1 MNKSNQNILGIY
13 TYVDVLVDAIK
24 KLRAEGFENLRVFS
38 PVPNHEIEDALDTG
52 KEPSKVKYF
61 TFCGAILGA
70 LVGVCFTVLT
80 SLDWPIVTSAKPIVS
95 IPPYMIIIFE
105 CMILIGGLSTFL
117 GLLINSRLRKDT
129 PPELYDER
137 FSDNKFGI
145 LVNCNSDDLEKDSDL
160 KKFYDLEEMLKF
172 VSDSLEVFPLYK
184 WADPLGKNPY
194 SVMHT
199 DHYFPWHFDGNDF
212 TLSVL
217 IQKAEKGGLFEYVP
231 DIRNKDNENFDE
243 VAKVL
248 KDDRA
253 RVKSLDLKPG
263 DLQIFKGRF
272 SMHRVTKIEGK
283 TSRYIALP
291 CYVKD
296 PLKINKPEHSK
307 QVYGKALPIHFKR
320 ENIQGDGLT
329 D

>member
-1 MNKSNQNILGIY
+1 MKDLNEII
-13 TYVDVLVDAIK
+13 
-24 KLRAEGFENLRVFS
+24 NLTKY
-38 PVPNHEIEDALDTG
+38 PINDTG
-52 KEPSKVKYF
+52 SIKYRELINYTRKQLNEDGCCVLSNFIRPDSIQKMKDEVDRNLSKIYF
-61 TFCGAILGA
+61 TNDKHNPYFTKDDKTLHEEHPKRI
-70 LVGVCFTVLT
+70 FTVRQSGYL
-80 SLDWPIVTSAKPIVS
+80 
-95 IPPYMIIIFE
+95 
-105 CMILIGGLSTFL
+105 
-117 GLLINSRLRKDT
+117 
-129 PPELYDER
+129 
-137 FSDNKFGI
+137 
-145 LVNCNSDDLEKDSDL
+145 NSDDLEKNSDL
-160 KKFYDLEEMLKF
+160 NKFYDLEEMLKF

-199 DHYFPWHFDGNDF
+199 DHYFPWHFDGNEF

-217 IQKAEKGGLFEYVP
+217 IQKAEIGGLFEYAS
-231 DIRNKDNENFDE
+231 DIRSKDNENFEE

-248 KDDRA
+248 KGNRKKI
-253 RVKSLDLKPG
+253 KSLDLKPG

-320 ENIQGDGLT
+320 ENIKGDGLT

>member
-1 MNKSNQNILGIY
+1 MKDLNEII
-13 TYVDVLVDAIK
+13 
-24 KLRAEGFENLRVFS
+24 NLTKY
-38 PVPNHEIEDALDTG
+38 PINDTG
-52 KEPSKVKYF
+52 SIKYRELINYTRKQLNEDGCCVLSNFIRPDSIQKMKDEVDRNLSKIYF
-61 TFCGAILGA
+61 TNDKHNPYFTKDDKTLHEEHPKRI
-70 LVGVCFTVLT
+70 FTVRQSGYL
-80 SLDWPIVTSAKPIVS
+80 
-95 IPPYMIIIFE
+95 
-105 CMILIGGLSTFL
+105 
-117 GLLINSRLRKDT
+117 
-129 PPELYDER
+129 
-137 FSDNKFGI
+137 
-145 LVNCNSDDLEKDSDL
+145 NSDDLEKNSAL
-160 KKFYDLEEMLKF
+160 NKFYDLEEMLKF

-194 SVMHT
+194 SIMHT
-199 DHYFPWHFDGNDF
+199 DHYFPWHFDGNEF

-217 IQKAEKGGLFEYVP
+217 IQKAEIGGLFEYAS
-231 DIRNKDNENFDE
+231 DIRSKDNENFEE

-248 KDDRA
+248 KGNRKKI
-253 RVKSLDLKPG
+253 KSLDLKPG

-320 ENIQGDGLT
+320 ENIKGDGLI

>member
-1 MNKSNQNILGIY
+1 MKDLKQII
-13 TYVDVLVDAIK
+13 
-24 KLRAEGFENLRVFS
+24 NLEKY
-38 PVPNHEIEDALDTG
+38 PINDTG
-52 KEPSKVKYF
+52 SIKYKELTNYTRKQLNEDGCCVLHNFIKSDSIRRMKNEVDRNLSKIHFTSDKHNPYF
-61 TFCGAILGA
+61 TKDDKTLHEKH
-70 LVGVCFTVLT
+70 
-80 SLDWPIVTSAKPIVS
+80 PKR
-95 IPPYMIIIFE
+95 IFSVRQSGY
-105 CMILIGGLSTFL
+105 L
-117 GLLINSRLRKDT
+117 NS
-129 PPELYDER
+129 
-137 FSDNKFGI
+137 N
-145 LVNCNSDDLEKDSDL
+145 DLEKDSDL
-160 KKFYDLEEMLKF
+160 NKFYDLEEMLKF

-199 DHYFPWHFDGNDF
+199 DHYFPWHFDGNEF

-217 IQKAEKGGLFEYVP
+217 IQKAEKGGFFEYAS
-231 DIRNKDNENFDE
+231 DIRTKDNENFEE

-248 KDDRA
+248 KGDRT
-253 RVKSLDLKPG
+253 RVESFDLKPG

-320 ENIQGDGLT
+320 EKIQGDGLT

>member
-1 MNKSNQNILGIY
+1 MKDLKEII
-13 TYVDVLVDAIK
+13 
-24 KLRAEGFENLRVFS
+24 NLEKY
-38 PVPNHEIEDALDTG
+38 PINDTG
-52 KEPSKVKYF
+52 SIKYKELTNYTRKQLNEDGCCVLHNFIKPDSIRRMKDEVDRNLSKIYF
-61 TFCGAILGA
+61 TSDKHNPY
-70 LVGVCFTVLT
+70 FTKDDKTLHEKH
-80 SLDWPIVTSAKPIVS
+80 PKR
-95 IPPYMIIIFE
+95 IFSVRQSGY
-105 CMILIGGLSTFL
+105 L
-117 GLLINSRLRKDT
+117 NS
-129 PPELYDER
+129 
-137 FSDNKFGI
+137 N
-145 LVNCNSDDLEKDSDL
+145 DLEKDSDL
-160 KKFYDLEEMLKF
+160 NKFYDLEEMLKF
-172 VSDSLEVFPLYK
+172 VSDSLEVFPLYT

-199 DHYFPWHFDGNDF
+199 DHYFPWHFDGNEF

-217 IQKAEKGGLFEYVP
+217 IQKAEKGGFFEYAP
-231 DIRNKDNENFDE
+231 DIRTKDNENFEE
-243 VAKVL
+243 VAKAL
-248 KDDRA
+248 KGDRT

-296 PLKINKPEHSK
+296 PLKINKPVHSK

-320 ENIQGDGLT
+320 EKIQGDGLT

>member
-1 MNKSNQNILGIY
+1 MKEIINLETYPINNTGSIKYRELINYTRKQLNEDGCCVLSNFIKSDSIQGMKDEVN
-13 TYVDVLVDAIK
+13 K
-24 KLRAEGFENLRVFS
+24 KL
-38 PVPNHEIEDALDTG
+38 
-52 KEPSKVKYF
+52 SKIYF
-61 TFCGAILGA
+61 TNDKHNPY
-70 LVGVCFTVLT
+70 FTKDDKML
-80 SLDWPIVTSAKPIVS
+80 PENHPKK
-95 IPPYMIIIFE
+95 IFSVRQSGY
-105 CMILIGGLSTFL
+105 L
-117 GLLINSRLRKDT
+117 NS
-129 PPELYDER
+129 
-137 FSDNKFGI
+137 N
-145 LVNCNSDDLEKDSDL
+145 NLEKDSDL
-160 KKFYDLEEMLKF
+160 NKFYDMEEMLKF

-199 DHYFPWHFDGNDF
+199 DHYFPWHFDGNEF
-212 TLSVL
+212 TLSILV
-217 IQKAEKGGLFEYVP
+217 QKAEKGGFFEYAP
-231 DIRNKDNENFDE
+231 DIRSKDNENFEE
-243 VAKVL
+243 VTKVL
-248 KDDRA
+248 KGDRKK
-253 RVKSLDLKPG
+253 VKSLDLKPG

-320 ENIQGDGLT
+320 ENIQGDGLI

>member
-1 MNKSNQNILGIY
+1 MKDLNEII
-13 TYVDVLVDAIK
+13 
-24 KLRAEGFENLRVFS
+24 NLTKY
-38 PVPNHEIEDALDTG
+38 PINDTG
-52 KEPSKVKYF
+52 SIKYRELTNYTRKQLNEDGCCVLSNFIRPDSIQKMKDEVDRNLSKIYF
-61 TFCGAILGA
+61 TNDKHNPYFTKDDKTLHEEHPKRI
-70 LVGVCFTVLT
+70 FTVRQSGYL
-80 SLDWPIVTSAKPIVS
+80 
-95 IPPYMIIIFE
+95 
-105 CMILIGGLSTFL
+105 
-117 GLLINSRLRKDT
+117 
-129 PPELYDER
+129 
-137 FSDNKFGI
+137 
-145 LVNCNSDDLEKDSDL
+145 NSDDLEKNSDL
-160 KKFYDLEEMLKF
+160 NKFYDLEEMLKF

-184 WADPLGKNPY
+184 WTDPLGKNPY
-194 SVMHT
+194 SIMHT
-199 DHYFPWHFDGNDF
+199 DHYFPWHFDGNEF

-217 IQKAEKGGLFEYVP
+217 IQKAEIGGLFEYAS
-231 DIRNKDNENFDE
+231 DIRSKDNENFEE

-248 KDDRA
+248 KGNRKKI
-253 RVKSLDLKPG
+253 KSLDLKPG

-320 ENIQGDGLT
+320 ENIKGDGLT